1 MSLSTLTDRQWRK
14 LPRRGDAAVEID
26 GLLLVVHHAS
36 AEPLWGMTVSA
47 KVGNAVVRNRVR
59 RRLRVAAERQLA
71 AQDGTWLLIARPAM
85 VGLSSDEI
93 EQLLKRACVK
103 VRIRLGWD
111 PALARR

>member
-1 MSLSTLTDRQWRK
+1 MSLSTLTERQWRK

-47 KVGNAVVRNRVR
+47 KVGNAVVRNGVR
-59 RRLRVAAERQLA
+59 RRLRVAAERQLDGR
-71 AQDGTWLLIARPAM
+71 DGTWLLIARPGV

-93 EQLLKRACVK
+93 EQLVKRACVK
-103 VRIRLGWD
+103 VGMRLAYD
-111 PALARR
+111 PSLARR